1 MDTSLTLALSNGHK
15 LIDDLKLNEV
25 ITLSDELL
33 LLYFD
38 EDDRARILYLK
49 GEALLHAGH
58 YPLAYSCFSAGAK
71 IATKVN
77 DVKLIAEGFVGLSY
91 VYRFLEDYNAAIDYA
106 NRVKELL
113 ESTEPTVVYI
123 KALLSEGISNSR
135 LGNHTEATLL
145 LNNAL
150 RISKILNN
158 DFLVA
163 TSIKSLADFYLY
175 SNDYVHAISLY
186 EKASSYME
194 NKNHFVLK
202 TMIILRLSEAFEQ
215 NGEIEKALS
224 YSFIG
229 LEVAQQNLFMAGEKF
244 AHQLLSRLFE
254 RKLDTEKAFKH
265 LKAYLDLHNRINASK
280 QMNNINK
287 MELDFVK
294 EAKDKEIYL
303 LEQIKEKHK
312 AISESISYAQRL
324 QEAILPINKS
334 LEDSSINY
342 FVFFKPKEKVGGDF
356 YWIDS
361 SENSSIFCLADCTGH
376 GIPGAMLSM
385 LCSNLVRN
393 ALKNNKKPHLNNI
406 ISMVNNML
414 HDTLGLSEINNVN
427 DGMDISF
434 CSISKKP
441 KSDYWELKFAGANHV
456 GIIISEDKALQVAY
470 NRIGISI
477 QTDRDYKFD
486 ETIYRLHKGDSF
498 YMFSDGYA
506 DQFGG
511 LTEEE
516 RKQGGKK
523 FKYKR
528 LTELFSKIHKEELI
542 EQRQILENMLND
554 WMGDLEQI
562 DDVTVIGFRV

>member
-1 MDTSLTLALSNGHK
+1 
-15 LIDDLKLNEV
+15 
-25 ITLSDELL
+25 
-33 LLYFD
+33 
-38 EDDRARILYLK
+38 
-49 GEALLHAGH
+49 
-58 YPLAYSCFSAGAK
+58 
-71 IATKVN
+71 
-77 DVKLIAEGFVGLSY
+77 
-91 VYRFLEDYNAAIDYA
+91 
-106 NRVKELL
+106 
-113 ESTEPTVVYI
+113 
-123 KALLSEGISNSR
+123 
-135 LGNHTEATLL
+135 LL

-224 YSFIG
+224 CSFIG

-244 AHQLLSRLFE
+244 AHQVLSRLFE
-254 RKLDTEKAFKH
+254 RKLDTEKSFKH
-265 LKAYLDLHNRINASK
+265 LKAYLDLHNRINTSK
-280 QMNNINK
+280 QMNKINK

-312 AISESISYAQRL
+312 AISESISYAKRL

-406 ISMVNNML
+406 ISKVNNML
-414 HDTLGLSEINNVN
+414 HDTLGLNEINNVN

-470 NRIGISI
+470 NRTGISI

-486 ETIYRLHKGDSF
+486 ETIYRLKKGDSF

-523 FKYKR
+523 FKYNR
-528 LTELFSKIHKEELI
+528 LTELFTNIHKEELI
-542 EQRQILENMLND
+542 EQRQILENTLNE

>member
-1 MDTSLTLALSNGHK
+1 M
-15 LIDDLKLNEV
+15 
-25 ITLSDELL
+25 
-33 LLYFD
+33 
-38 EDDRARILYLK
+38 
-49 GEALLHAGH
+49 
-58 YPLAYSCFSAGAK
+58 
-71 IATKVN
+71 
-77 DVKLIAEGFVGLSY
+77 
-91 VYRFLEDYNAAIDYA
+91 
-106 NRVKELL
+106 
-113 ESTEPTVVYI
+113 
-123 KALLSEGISNSR
+123 
-135 LGNHTEATLL
+135 
-145 LNNAL
+145 
-150 RISKILNN
+150 
-158 DFLVA
+158 
-163 TSIKSLADFYLY
+163 
-175 SNDYVHAISLY
+175 
-186 EKASSYME
+186 
-194 NKNHFVLK
+194 NK
-202 TMIILRLSEAFEQ
+202 
-215 NGEIEKALS
+215 
-224 YSFIG
+224 
-229 LEVAQQNLFMAGEKF
+229 
-244 AHQLLSRLFE
+244 
-254 RKLDTEKAFKH
+254 
-265 LKAYLDLHNRINASK
+265 
-280 QMNNINK
+280 INK

-312 AISESISYAQRL
+312 AISESISYAKRL
-324 QEAILPINKS
+324 QEAILPVNKS

-406 ISMVNNML
+406 ISKVNNML
-414 HDTLGLSEINNVN
+414 HDTLGLNEINNVN

-470 NRIGISI
+470 NRTGISI

-486 ETIYRLHKGDSF
+486 ETIYRLKKGDSF

-528 LTELFSKIHKEELI
+528 LTELFTNIHKEELI
-542 EQRQILENMLND
+542 EQRQILENTLNE